1 MMMVDVLEILRVD
14 LMESMM
20 VVSKVDPMA
29 DMTVVQRE

>member
-1 MMMVDVLEILRVD
+1 MMVDVMEILRVD

-20 VVSKVDPMA
+20 AVSKVDPMA

>member
-1 MMMVDVLEILRVD
+1 MMVDVLEILRVD

-20 VVSKVDPMA
+20 VVSKVDSMA

>member
-1 MMMVDVLEILRVD
+1 MVDVLEILRVD

>member
-1 MMMVDVLEILRVD
+1 MMVDVLEILRVD

>member
-29 DMTVVQRE
+29 DMTVVQGE

>member
-1 MMMVDVLEILRVD
+1 MVDVLEILRVD

-20 VVSKVDPMA
+20 VVPKVDSMA

>member
-1 MMMVDVLEILRVD
+1 MMVDVLEILRVD

-29 DMTVVQRE
+29 DMTVVQR